1 MTGARLQVSTSTRLG
16 AIEHRVQV
24 DLPLTGLTVLFG
36 ASGAGKST
44 LVNLICGLMRPDVGR
59 IAVGDTVFFDSARRI
74 DVPVHARGLGVVSQD
89 ARLFPHLTVRDNLR
103 YGLQRC
109 RSRPHRID
117 EAAVVDLLGIAPLL
131 ARRPHTLSGG
141 ERQRVAIGR
150 ALLAQPALLL
160 MDEPMASLDAARK
173 AELLPYVE
181 RLRDELDLPILYVTH
196 AVDEV
201 LRLASA
207 LVLFEAGRTVASG
220 PLTEVIEHPSAS
232 ALRGGADAGALV
244 HGRVQAHDPRH
255 GLTTL
260 ACDGFSLRVPQ
271 VDLPAGAPVRLRIPA
286 REVALALSRPVDV
299 SITNRIEGVV
309 EQVRE
314 PSGSLAGMPA
324 AAHLEVRVRVGSGTV
339 LAAAVTHES
348 AERLALAPG
357 LRCWCLLK
365 SVALHA
371 DAMALARGRAA
382 QAQTGHDVSAA
393 VSPSALSAKAAND
406 ALGLPA
412 DQLPRVPR
420 APPQ

>member
-1 MTGARLQVSTSTRLG
+1 MSSARLKISTSTLLG
-16 AIEHRVQV
+16 TIEHRVQV
-24 DLPLTGLTVLFG
+24 DLPLTGLTALFG

-44 LVNLICGLMRPDVGR
+44 LVNLICGLMRPDAGR
-59 IAVGDTVFFDSARRI
+59 IAVGDTVFFDSEHHI
-74 DVPVHARGLGVVSQD
+74 DVPVHARGLGVVFQD

-109 RSRPHRID
+109 GSRPRRI
-117 EAAVVDLLGIAPLL
+117 EESAVVDLLGIASLL

-173 AELLPYVE
+173 TELLPYVE
-181 RLRDELDLPILYVTH
+181 RLRDQLDLPILYVTH

-207 LVLFEAGRTVASG
+207 LVLFEAGRTVAAG
-220 PLTEVIEHPSAS
+220 PLTEVIEHPAAS

-260 ACDGFSLRVPQ
+260 ACEGFMLHVPQ
-271 VDLPAGAPVRLRIPA
+271 VELPVGAPVRLRIPA

-299 SITNRIEGVV
+299 SITNRIEGII
-309 EQVRE
+309 EQVRK
-314 PSGSLAGMPA
+314 PAGLLMGKLAG
-324 AAHLEVRVRVGSGTV
+324 AHVEVRVRVGSGTV
-339 LAAAVTHES
+339 LSAAVTHES

-382 QAQTGHDVSAA
+382 ETRTDVEVSAA
-393 VSPSALSAKAAND
+393 VSPSALSQPAAND
-406 ALGLPA
+406 ALGLRA
-412 DQLPRVPR
+412 D
-420 APPQ
+420 

>member
-1 MTGARLQVSTSTRLG
+1 MSSTRLRVATSTRLG
-16 AIEHRVQV
+16 AIEHRVEI

-44 LVNLICGLMRPDVGR
+44 LVNLICGLRRPDRGH
-59 IAVGDTVFFDSARRI
+59 ISVGDTVFFDAGRKI
-74 DVPVHARGLGVVSQD
+74 DLPVHARGLGVVFQD

-103 YGLQRC
+103 YGLARC
-109 RSRPHRID
+109 RGRPRRID

-181 RLRDELDLPILYVTH
+181 RLRDEFDLPILYVTH
-196 AVDEV
+196 AIDEV

-207 LVLFEAGRTVASG
+207 LVLFDAGRTVAAG
-220 PLTEVIEHPSAS
+220 PLTEVIEHPAAA

-244 HGRVQAHDPRH
+244 HGHVQAHDPRH
-255 GLTTL
+255 RLTTL
-260 ACDGFSLRVPQ
+260 ACDGFTLRVPQ
-271 VDLPAGAPVRLRIPA
+271 ADLPAGAQVRLRIPA

-309 EQVRE
+309 DEVRE
-314 PSGSLAGMPA
+314 PVAGLVSMPA
-324 AAHLEVRVRVGSGTV
+324 PAHVEVRVRVGSGTV
-339 LAAAVTHES
+339 LSAAVTHES

-371 DAMALARGRAA
+371 DALALARGRAA
-382 QAQTGHDVSAA
+382 DARSDAAFSAA
-393 VSPSALSAKAAND
+393 LPLSALSVPSAQAAND
-406 ALGLPA
+406 ALGS
-412 DQLPRVPR
+412 RVD
-420 APPQ
+420 